1 MREAV
6 TISLSKE
13 LKERL
18 DKLADS
24 EKIKEKLKE
33 KIVYTGFEVKTVI
46 DFLINNIEVIKDY
59 AALSET
65 ACRDADDDILAAAV
79 SVGADCIL
87 TGDKDLLVLKSFKG
101 INIISPKRFW
111 VLEKM
116 HMKKN

>member
-1 MREAV
+1 
-6 TISLSKE
+6 
-13 LKERL
+13 
-18 DKLADS
+18 
-24 EKIKEKLKE
+24 
-33 KIVYTGFEVKTVI
+33 
-46 DFLINNIEVIKDY
+46 VIKDY